1 MDGIN
6 ITPEKSVKQ
15 LSVPV
20 EESLRLNGSSS
31 RSPAYSTEALE
42 LMRQL
47 RDWDLSNIHTRIAS
61 RAKSKEGHV

>member
-31 RSPAYSTEALE
+31 RSPALQHGGS
-42 LMRQL
+42 
-47 RDWDLSNIHTRIAS
+47 
-61 RAKSKEGHV
+61 